1 LSQAVTGLTS
11 GTTYHV
17 RVRANNASG
26 TSASSTSVSAITLS
40 SAPVLSGTTGVST
53 TDMTINWT
61 ATTGAA
67 SYLLDVSTSNTFNT
81 FVSGYNGLAVPTGT
95 SQAVTGLTAGTRYYY
110 RVLAVNASGNS
121 AYSSTGDTVTLSGS
135 ATLSLTAFF
144 EGLYLGSSTM
154 TAAPFNAD
162 NTLPSSI
169 ADTITV
175 ELHLANGT
183 FDLAYS
189 VTDTIS
195 VNGTA
200 SISFPGGAVG
210 NYYYLVVKHR
220 NSLETW
226 SADSI
231 LISSSLSYDFSSSA
245 GQAYGSNMV
254 DLGSGVFG
262 IYSGDI
268 NQDGSVDF
276 LDYPDLDLGSINGDL
291 GYLVTDLNGDGS
303 VDFLE
308 YPLIDLNSING
319 VISMRP

>member
-1 LSQAVTGLTS
+1 
-11 GTTYHV
+11 
-17 RVRANNASG
+17 
-26 TSASSTSVSAITLS
+26 
-40 SAPVLSGTTGVST
+40 
-53 TDMTINWT
+53 
-61 ATTGAA
+61 
-67 SYLLDVSTSNTFNT
+67 
-81 FVSGYNGLAVPTGT
+81 
-95 SQAVTGLTAGTRYYY
+95 
-110 RVLAVNASGNS
+110 
-121 AYSSTGDTVTLSGS
+121 
-135 ATLSLTAFF
+135 
-144 EGLYLGSSTM
+144 M
-154 TAAPFNAD
+154 TAAPFNSD

-231 LISSSLSYDFSSSA
+231 LISSSLSYDFSSA
-245 GQAYGSNMV
+245 ATQAYGSNMV

-262 IYSGDI
+262 IYTGDI

-291 GYLVTDLNGDGS
+291 GYLVTDLNGDAS

-308 YPLIDLNSING
+308 YPLIDFNSING
-319 VISMRP
+319 VILMRP

>member
-1 LSQAVTGLTS
+1 
-11 GTTYHV
+11 
-17 RVRANNASG
+17 
-26 TSASSTSVSAITLS
+26 
-40 SAPVLSGTTGVST
+40 
-53 TDMTINWT
+53 
-61 ATTGAA
+61 
-67 SYLLDVSTSNTFNT
+67 
-81 FVSGYNGLAVPTGT
+81 
-95 SQAVTGLTAGTRYYY
+95 
-110 RVLAVNASGNS
+110 VNASGNS

-154 TAAPFNAD
+154 TAAPFNSD

-231 LISSSLSYDFSSSA
+231 LISSSLSYDFSSA
-245 GQAYGSNMV
+245 ATQAYGSNMV

-262 IYSGDI
+262 IYTGDI

-291 GYLVTDLNGDGS
+291 GYLVTDLNGDAS

-319 VISMRP
+319 VILMRP